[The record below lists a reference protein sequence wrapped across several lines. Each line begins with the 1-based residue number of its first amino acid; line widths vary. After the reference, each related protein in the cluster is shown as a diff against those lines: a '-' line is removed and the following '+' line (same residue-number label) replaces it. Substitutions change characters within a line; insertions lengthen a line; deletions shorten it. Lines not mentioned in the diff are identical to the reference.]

1 MNGKMKTTIVLV
13 LAIGFLVPARADA
26 VARPGDAWQQQDSEA
41 AYERGRAELNRG
53 NYERAAELLGA
64 YREGAP
70 QGRNV
75 GESLYWEAFALSR
88 MESTASLKAAL
99 DAIRWQRE
107 RFPGAATAP
116 DAQALR
122 ARVHGELARRGD
134 AESVRW
140 VYENTEDGAIGRARE
155 AREQE
160 REARERE
167 REGREGEREVRDGE
181 REVRDREREVRDRER
196 EVRPDEAKMA
206 ALQALMNMDSQAA
219 IPILRRVVQNRDN
232 SPDLRVQALFI
243 LSQQK
248 GDEVMDLMLEAARN
262 DPDQEVR
269 EQAVFW
275 LSQVN
280 SPESV
285 TILESILS
293 SEQDAALHEQALFAI
308 SQKTDERSRRIL
320 REFARSSSATPDM
333 RAHAI
338 FWLSQNGSPENAAFL
353 REMWDT
359 NSDPEVRESILFA
372 MSQMKE
378 DGNTAWLMSVALD
391 TSEDTNVRNQA
402 LFAASQRSDVRVA
415 DLVGVYDRAPDRE
428 LKEQALFILSQSK
441 DPAAF
446 EKILDV
452 VRNETNADLRQNAI
466 FWLGQS
472 GDPRAEQVLLE
483 ILDD

>member
-1 MNGKMKTTIVLV
+1 MNRKMK
-13 LAIGFLVPARADA
+13 LATALILSMGLLAPQAAAA
-26 VARPGDAWQQQDSEA
+26 VTPGDAWQQQDADAS
-41 AYERGRAELNRG
+41 YERGRAELNRA
-53 NYERAAELLGA
+53 NYERAAELLRG
-64 YREGAP
+64 YREDVP
-70 QGRNV
+70 QGRYV
-75 GESLYWEAFALSR
+75 AESLYWEAFALSR
-88 MESTASLKAAL
+88 MEGTANLKAAL

-107 RFPGAATAP
+107 RFPGAATAS
-116 DAQALR
+116 DAEALR

-140 VYENTEDGAIGRARE
+140 VYENTEGGARDRARDARDRDRE
-155 AREQE
+155 ARDSEPS
-160 REARERE
+160 
-167 REGREGEREVRDGE
+167 
-181 REVRDREREVRDRER
+181 VRDRDSGA
-196 EVRPDEAKMA
+196 RPDEAKMA

-232 SPDLRVQALFI
+232 SPELRVQALFI

-262 DPDQEVR
+262 DPDREVR
-269 EQAVFW
+269 QQAVFW
-275 LSQVN
+275 LSQVD

-285 TILESILS
+285 AILESILGS
-293 SEQDAALHEQALFAI
+293 DADAELHEQALFAI
-308 SQKTDERSRRIL
+308 SQKSDDRSRRIL

-359 NSDPEVRESILFA
+359 NPDSEVRESILFA

-378 DGNTAWLMSVALD
+378 NGNTAWLMSVAMD

-402 LFAASQRSDVRVA
+402 LFAASQRSDVKVA

-452 VRNETNADLRQNAI
+452 VRNESDPDLRQNAI

-483 ILDD
+483 ILED

>member
-1 MNGKMKTTIVLV
+1 MM
-13 LAIGFLVPARADA
+13 LALATGFAIPAATDA
-26 VARPGDAWQQQDSEA
+26 VARPAAAWDQQDAEA
-41 AYERGRAELNRG
+41 TYERGRAELNRG
-53 NYERAAELLGA
+53 SYERAAELLRA
-64 YREGAP
+64 YREASP
-70 QGRNV
+70 QGRNA

-88 MESTASLKAAL
+88 MESTASLKGAL

-107 RFPGAATAP
+107 RFPNAATAS
-116 DAQALR
+116 DAEALR

-140 VYENTEDGAIGRARE
+140 VYQNTEDGARDE
-155 AREQE
+155 ARAERDQERQVRDLE
-160 REARERE
+160 REARDAE
-167 REGREGEREVRDGE
+167 REGRELERDVGA
-181 REVRDREREVRDRER
+181 RERRA
-196 EVRPDEAKMA
+196 RPDEAKMA

-219 IPILRRVVQNRDN
+219 IPILRRVVQNREN

-293 SEQDAALHEQALFAI
+293 NPQDAALHEQALFAI
-308 SQKTDERSRRIL
+308 SQKSDDRSRRII

-338 FWLSQNGSPENAAFL
+338 FWLSQNGSSENAAFL
-353 REMWDT
+353 REMWDST
-359 NSDPEVRESILFA
+359 SDPKVRESIMFA

-378 DGNTAWLMSVALD
+378 EGNARWLMDIALD
-391 TSEDTNVRNQA
+391 TSEDVNVRNQA
-402 LFAASQRSDVRVA
+402 LFAASQRADVRIA
-415 DLVGVYDRAPDRE
+415 DLVSVYDRAPDRE

-452 VRNETNADLRQNAI
+452 VRNETDGDLRQNAI

-472 GDPRAEQVLLE
+472 GDPRAEQVLVE
-483 ILDD
+483 ILED

>member
-13 LAIGFLVPARADA
+13 LAIGFLAPARAEA
-26 VARPGDAWQQQDSEA
+26 VARPGAAWQQQDAEA

-53 NYERAAELLGA
+53 NYERAAELLRG

-70 QGRNV
+70 QGRNA

-88 MESTASLKAAL
+88 MEGTASLKAAL

-116 DAQALR
+116 DAESLR

-140 VYENTEDGAIGRARE
+140 VYENTEGGARDRARE
-155 AREQE
+155 ARNQE
-160 REARERE
+160 REA
-167 REGREGEREVRDGE
+167 GDQQREVRDQE
-181 REVRDREREVRDRER
+181 RSQSDQERQLRVREREA
-196 EVRPDEAKMA
+196 RPDEAKMA

-285 TILESILS
+285 AILESILS
-293 SEQDAALHEQALFAI
+293 SDQDAHLHEQALFAI

-320 REFARSSSATPDM
+320 REFARSRSATPDM

-353 REMWDT
+353 RAMWDT
-359 NSDPEVRESILFA
+359 NSDPAVRESILFA
-372 MSQMKE
+372 MSQMKQ
-378 DGNTAWLMSVALD
+378 DGNTPWLMSIALD

-402 LFAASQRSDVRVA
+402 LFAASQRSDVKVA

-452 VRNETNADLRQNAI
+452 VRNETDADLRQNAI

-472 GDPRAEQVLLE
+472 GDPRAEQVLLD
-483 ILDD
+483 ILED